1 MARVWVRRKQCG
13 MRNPPRVTERWIGA
27 RGAVLDG
34 DGGSGRRVSPVLAW
48 SGSYGAPRVKASS
61 EKGMAGLGVLTKV
74 WSGRGRDAGG
84 AGGEIR

>member
-1 MARVWVRRKQCG
+1 MRDSLEATAGHRKARSGVFG
-13 MRNPPRVTERWIGA
+13 
-27 RGAVLDG
+27 D

-48 SGSYGAPRVKASS
+48 SGSYGAPRAKTSS

-84 AGGEIR
+84 AGGEIRQR